1 LKKIYVLD
9 ANLPVYDPGC
19 ISNFEDNDLIIPS
32 IVLRELN
39 HLKTKNTEA
48 GRNARRFMQLLD
60 ALSEKYPITRGIPI
74 TNENGQEALLWT
86 EGHDEETLEEI
97 RRVFGDIN
105 NDDMILSVALRL
117 HKQYKEQK
125 RRIKQQI
132 NRLTAARQEIKN
144 ENERAAIEEE
154 IATLKEEKNNLKPVI
169 LVSKDTNLR
178 IRSRSFDIPSQDYEN
193 DKINHNTEYYDG
205 WRILRVPDEVVDAYY
220 EQRRLYEHMIHEAN
234 LGERDRGEFSFDM
247 TGLPVDIDAYG
258 LQPNE
263 YVFLVKESKGELDEE
278 KLWRIYKNEKT
289 LILKYDAKKKTLVPL
304 KDYTHLLAPYNIY
317 PRNAHQRIVVD
328 MMFDRDV
335 PFKTIK
341 GTAGTGKTLFVL
353 LCAIIM
359 TNDLNW
365 FDEIILTRPLVPT
378 EEDIGTL
385 PGDEREKIS
394 PYMRPFYNN
403 LQFITYKQH
412 KGRDMDL
419 PEFELE
425 MYHIRAVAP
434 TYFRGTTMPRTIL
447 IMDEGQNGTKH
458 LWKTA
463 VTRMGEDSIFVG
475 IGDIEQ
481 IDHPYLDRTNC
492 GLTHAIELMKDD
504 SIAEHCTLVIGER
517 SELSKIIAAKWS

>member
-1 LKKIYVLD
+1 MKKIYVLD

-117 HKQYKEQK
+117 NKQYKEQK

-220 EQRRLYEHMIHEAN
+220 EQRRLYEHMTHEAN

-247 TGLPVDIDAYG
+247 AGLPFDIDAYG

-263 YVFLVKESKGELDEE
+263 YVFLVKESKGELDGE

-289 LILKYDAKKKTLVPL
+289 LILKYDARKRTLVPL

-504 SIAEHCTLVIGER
+504 PIAEHCTLVIGER